1 MSELTIFKASAGSG
15 KTFRLV
21 LEYLKL
27 IVKDPLMYRHILA
40 VTFTIKATAEMKQ
53 RIIRDLYKVAS
64 GSDENLLNTLV
75 EETQLQPNVLQ
86 LNAQKALSLILHD
99 YDSFS
104 INTIDSFFQ
113 RVLRS
118 FARDVGLYGAYEV
131 DLDQDALLMEAT
143 DRLLD
148 SIEDDVELRNW
159 LMEMTED
166 QLADGK
172 SWQIKSKIYRLG
184 KYMDNVFLQEY
195 IHLNNDILTEREELK
210 ILKKEVLKVKA
221 SYENILRN
229 IGRKGLQII
238 AELGLQL
245 SDFSGGKRSFV
256 NYFKYCAE
264 LDKKANKPTA
274 TLLKSIDEVEEW
286 YTKKTP
292 SELKDQI
299 NSAYNNGL
307 NDLLKE
313 AITLFD
319 GDYTRY
325 NTAIQIIQNLHAL
338 GVVSIL
344 ISKIREIGKERNTM
358 LLSEG
363 NQILHKIIDD
373 NDAPFIYEKTGSYFH
388 HYMIDEFQD
397 TSSNQWDNFKPLIH
411 NSIAEEGNY
420 DMIVG
425 DIKQSIYRWRNSDWR
440 LLKEK
445 VKADLYP
452 FKVQEKELDKNWRSS
467 FEVVSFN
474 NHFFSKIAGEIQNYL
489 NNAFAENQQFLGENK
504 GVETIVSEIYNDVVQ
519 EPQKSDLKG
528 FVQLKF
534 IEKVKD
540 NDISYADLVY
550 QSVVEDVEM
559 LQQKGAEA
567 KEIAILVRTKNHGND
582 IASALLNKRNN
593 DAVKGV
599 IYEVISD
606 DSLTLDGSVAVRFI
620 ILFFKYLMNSNDQ
633 LMQKS
638 LIHFY
643 SKYILKSLEQN
654 GALPPKILYSKA
666 SNELFMSNDHER
678 DTYFSSEVEKDYFPF
693 FNNKEAS
700 VIIDNWLNLPPL
712 QLIDEIETNYG
723 LRLMNGEQ
731 ANLQA
736 FKDAIHQY
744 TQRDTVSLQKIS
756 DWWEDKG
763 NKLSIQTNSERNAI
777 RIMTIHKSKGL
788 EFEHVLIPFC
798 DWSFTPKSGSLIWC
812 STQNSNFNQFPI
824 LPIGYNESLAKSEFF
839 EAYLQELL
847 FSYIDNLNL
856 LYVAFTRAVKSL
868 FIYSEKTKK
877 VDDYKS
883 VSKLLNKVIPELS
896 SEIEEFSE
904 QEEDRSFAMG
914 DIEIKK
920 QAQREE
926 NTIELSTSLK
936 KNRLIQDSLIIKK
949 NYDGM
954 LEDSDSGQLRLNRGK
969 VVHELLAGIELTTDI
984 DSALQLNLNKGLIT
998 GEEVELL
1005 RRNIEELLENTVAI
1019 KWFDGTYR
1027 VWNERSVI
1035 GANKKLNRPDRVMT
1049 NGDTAIV
1056 VDYKYSD
1063 VEQSSHKKQ
1072 VLNYMTILQSI
1083 GYKNIEGFVW
1093 YLKSN
1098 EIVSVK

>member
-15 KTFRLV
+15 KTYRLV

-27 IVKDPLMYRHILA
+27 VVKEPYMYRHILA

-53 RIIRDLYKVAS
+53 RIIRDLHKVVNGA
-64 GSDENLLNTLV
+64 DENLLNTLAA
-75 EETQLQPNVLQ
+75 ETNIQPNVIQ
-86 LNAQKALSLILHD
+86 LNARKALSLILHD

-148 SIEDDVELRNW
+148 SIEEDAELRNW

-184 KYMDNVFLQEY
+184 KYIDNVFLQEY
-195 IHLNNDILTEREELK
+195 IHANTDILTEREQ
-210 ILKKEVLKVKA
+210 LKKMKNEVFKIKS
-221 SYENILRN
+221 SYEKNLREV
-229 IGRKGLQII
+229 GKKGLLII
-238 AELGLQL
+238 EQHGLQL
-245 SDFSGGKRSFV
+245 TDFSGGKRSFI
-256 NYFKYCAE
+256 NYFKYCTE
-264 LDKKANKPTA
+264 LDKKAHNPTA
-274 TLLKSIDEVEEW
+274 TLLKSIDDIEKW
-286 YTKKTP
+286 YTKKTDT
-292 SELKDQI
+292 ELKNQI
-299 NSAYNNGL
+299 TNAFNQGL

-313 AITLFD
+313 AVQLYENDFS
-319 GDYTRY
+319 RY

-344 ISKIREIGKERNTM
+344 VAKIREIGKERNTM

-373 NDAPFIYEKTGSYFH
+373 NDTPFIYEKTGSYYY

-411 NSIAEEGNY
+411 NSVAQEGTY

-445 VKADLYP
+445 VRDDLYP
-452 FKVQEKELDKNWRSS
+452 FKVIEKELDKNWRSS
-467 FEVVSFN
+467 YEVVQFN
-474 NHFFSKIAGEIQNYL
+474 NLFFSRISDEIQNYL
-489 NNAFAENQQFLGENK
+489 NDTFAQNEKFLNSNK
-504 GVETIVSEIYNDVVQ
+504 GVDTIVSEIYSDVLQ
-519 EPQKSDLKG
+519 APQKTDLNG
-528 FVQLKF
+528 YVQLKF
-534 IEKVKD
+534 LDKTKNSES
-540 NDISYADLVY
+540 NYAETVY
-550 QSVVEDVEM
+550 SSIVEDVEN
-559 LQQKGAEA
+559 LQVKGAEA
-567 KEIAILVRTKNHGND
+567 KDIAILVRTKSHGND
-582 IASALLNKRNN
+582 IAGALLNKRNN
-593 DAVKGV
+593 EPVKGV
-599 IYEVISD
+599 VYDVISD
-606 DSLTLDGSVAVRFI
+606 DSLTLDGSIAVRFI
-620 ILFFKYLMNSNDQ
+620 ILFFRFLMNTKDQ

-643 SKYILKSLEQN
+643 SKYILNKLNQI
-654 GALPPKILYSKA
+654 GQLPPKILYDNDA
-666 SNELFMSNDHER
+666 NELFLAEGLPE
-678 DTYFSSEVEKDYFPF
+678 DTCFSFQVEKDYFPF
-693 FNNKEAS
+693 FNEQKAS

-712 QLIDEIETNYG
+712 QLVDEIETNYG
-723 LRLMNGEQ
+723 LRLLTGEQ

-736 FKDAIHQY
+736 FKDAIHQF
-744 TQRDTVSLQKIS
+744 TQRDTVSLQKIT
-756 DWWEDKG
+756 DWWEEKG

-812 STQNSNFNQFPI
+812 STKNSIFTQFPI
-824 LPIGYNESLAKSEFF
+824 LPIGFNESLAKSEFF

-847 FSYIDNLNL
+847 FSYIDNMNL

-868 FIYSEKTKK
+868 FIYSEKISRIN
-877 VDDYKS
+877 DYKS
-883 VSKLLNKVIPELS
+883 VGKLLNKVVPEMTNDLND
-896 SEIEEFSE
+896 FSE
-904 QEEDRSFAMG
+904 KDDGLLFELGEVRVGQHES
-914 DIEIKK
+914 K
-920 QAQREE
+920 EE
-926 NTIELSTSLK
+926 NTIQLSTSLK
-936 KNRLIQDSLIIKK
+936 KNCLIQDSLIIKK

-954 LEDSDSGQLRLNRGK
+954 LEDSDSGQFRLNRGK
-969 VVHELLAGIELTTDI
+969 IIHELLSGIELKTDLN
-984 DSALQLNLNKGLIT
+984 SALQLNINKGIIVKN
-998 GEEVELL
+998 EADLL
-1005 RRNIEELLENTVAI
+1005 REKVEELLMNENAEN
-1019 KWFDGTYR
+1019 WFDGSYR

-1035 GANKKLNRPDRVMT
+1035 GANKKLYRPDRVMT
-1049 NGDTAIV
+1049 NGNKAIV
-1056 VDYKYSD
+1056 VDYKNSD
-1063 VEQSSHKKQ
+1063 IEKDSYKKQ
-1072 VLNYMTILQSI
+1072 VDNYVEILKSM
-1083 GYKNIEGFVW
+1083 GYVHTEGFVW

-1098 EIVSVK
+1098 KIIQVC